1 MSSFVSRAR
10 GDGWHTLGGVV
21 FGRISRIY
29 RGERPPLL
37 WVLLGQGLRAD
48 KGVSGA
54 LFHPGVC
61 GVGEVEEEWEGG
73 SAGLSMLILLASL
86 VFSPL
91 VVFDQG

>member
-1 MSSFVSRAR
+1 MLVVIHLSSRP
-10 GDGWHTLGGVV
+10 
-21 FGRISRIY
+21 ISALLC
-29 RGERPPLL
+29 PP
-37 WVLLGQGLRAD
+37 
-48 KGVSGA
+48 A
-54 LFHPGVC
+54 LFLGVC